1 MYEHPSIHL
10 ELARQRHEHFLA
22 VAEQQRLA
30 KLARAD
36 QDGSERP
43 PAVRSLL
50 AGVLGAFAN
59 ITSRKRPAPAKPC
72 LEPTC

>member
-30 KLARAD
+30 KLARAERN
-36 QDGSERP
+36 GSERL
-43 PAVRSLL
+43 ASARGRL
-50 AGVLGAFAN
+50 AGVLGTLTN
-59 ITSRKRPAPAKPC
+59 VMSKKRPALARPG
-72 LEPTC
+72 LEQSC